1 MTERG
6 GSRFYRPERALAF
19 SDAVFGVAITLLVID
34 LRLPEAAAGDAALLA
49 GLTAMLP
56 KLLLFGF
63 TFLIVGLAWLAHHRK
78 FSRIERVDDRLLWL
92 NLVYLMVLCLVP
104 FASSVLGEHA
114 SRYPFALYAAVMA
127 VLYVLSSMLSAYA
140 IRAPFLAEP
149 ITRAERQE
157 GVLAPLLTAL
167 VFAVAVALALGW
179 MLRAAHWILLLIV
192 PVMWF
197 FGSQARRAA

>member
-34 LRLPEAAAGDAALLA
+34 LRLPETAQGDAALLA
-49 GLTAMLP
+49 ALTAMLP

-78 FSRIERVDDRLLWL
+78 FSHIERVDDRLLWL

-104 FASSVLGEHA
+104 FASSVLGEHT
-114 SRYPFALYAAVMA
+114 SRYPFALYSAVMA
-127 VLYVLSSMLSAYA
+127 VLYALSAVLSAYA
-140 IRAPFLAEP
+140 MRAPFLAEP
-149 ITRAERQE
+149 IVRDERRNAI
-157 GVLAPLLTAL
+157 LWPLLTGLIFTVA
-167 VFAVAVALALGW
+167 AVMAVSRLLDV
-179 MLRAAHWILLLIV
+179 AHWSLLLIV
-192 PVMWF
+192 PVTWF
-197 FGSQARRAA
+197 FGRRTRRGG